1 MMLSNK
7 CLVTEDYKRL
17 SFKEIIEI
25 LDPDLTCDFKQTSYY
40 HNEYKNKLA
49 KKKQQLQLFTA
60 APSSAG
66 KEKTLDEIKKED
78 LNFCDFDN
86 YM

>member
-1 MMLSNK
+1 MI
-7 CLVTEDYKRL
+7 TEDYKRI

-25 LDPDLTCDFKQTSYY
+25 LDPDLTCDLKQTSYY
-40 HNEYKNKLA
+40 HNDFKNKLV
-49 KKKQQLQLFTA
+49 KKKQQLFSPVDNALN
-60 APSSAG
+60 
-66 KEKTLDEIKKED
+66 EIKKSD